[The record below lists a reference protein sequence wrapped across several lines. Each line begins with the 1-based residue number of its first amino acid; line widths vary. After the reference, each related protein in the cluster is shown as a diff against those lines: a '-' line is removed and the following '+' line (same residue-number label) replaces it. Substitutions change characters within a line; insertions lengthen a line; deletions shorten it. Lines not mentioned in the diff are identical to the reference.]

1 MLSWLTRGA
10 SSSSPDSAERNPLV
24 LPFRVP
30 RSYGSVFPYYRFMRD
45 ALGEVLPNEEKVTNN
60 FGGERFDSSAATT
73 SYYTFR
79 HNVSGLRA
87 KCCLQ
92 SEPSIA
98 PPPRLSSGF
107 R

>member
-45 ALGEVLPNEEKVTNN
+45 ALGEVLPNEVTIYLFYEKFQK
-60 FGGERFDSSAATT
+60 FGALFYSKFVFINKKYFLINER
-73 SYYTFR
+73 
-79 HNVSGLRA
+79 
-87 KCCLQ
+87 
-92 SEPSIA
+92 
-98 PPPRLSSGF
+98 
-107 R
+107 